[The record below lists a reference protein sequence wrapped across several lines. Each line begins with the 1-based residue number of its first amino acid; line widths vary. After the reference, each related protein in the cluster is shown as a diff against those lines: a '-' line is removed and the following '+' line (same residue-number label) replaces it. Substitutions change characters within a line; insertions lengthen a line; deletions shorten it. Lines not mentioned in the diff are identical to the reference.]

1 MERTIMVWLN
11 SVDYKNQEYM
21 ELRLNAPL
29 YENIRLDFNPLKI
42 SDVSGHEPNWKDW
55 HCYRKPLRVYSPDF
69 DILVSY
75 FNKAYPIIDASDN
88 TQRDRFDVCFDNW
101 IKKDYWIKIIHNIEV
116 DLINFSKVEQEFLKI
131 FIDWIKE
138 ALQHTSVIVVEGNL

>member
-1 MERTIMVWLN
+1 MVWLKPT
-11 SVDYKNQEYM
+11 DYKKQEYM

-29 YENIRLDFNPLKI
+29 GEPIRLDFNPLKVTDT
-42 SDVSGHEPNWKDW
+42 SNSSPSWKNW

-88 TQRDRFDVCFDNW
+88 TERDSFDVCFDNW
-101 IKKDYWIKIIHNIEV
+101 IKQDDWIKIIHNIEV
-116 DLINFSKVEQEFLKI
+116 DLINSSKDEQEFLNT

-138 ALQHTSVIVVEGNL
+138 VLQHTSVIVVEGNL

>member
-11 SVDYKNQEYM
+11 SSDYKNQEYM

-29 YENIRLDFNPLKI
+29 YESIRLDFNPLKI
-42 SDVSGHEPNWKDW
+42 SDVSGQEPSWKDW

-88 TQRDRFDVCFDNW
+88 TERDSFDVCFDNW
-101 IKKDYWIKIIHNIEV
+101 IKQNDWMKIIRLFKQNHMIY
-116 DLINFSKVEQEFLKI
+116 
-131 FIDWIKE
+131 
-138 ALQHTSVIVVEGNL
+138 

>member
-1 MERTIMVWLN
+1 MVWLN

-29 YENIRLDFNPLKI
+29 YENIRLDFNPFKI
-42 SDVSGHEPNWKDW
+42 SDVSGHEPSWKDW
-55 HCYRKPLRVYSPDF
+55 YCYRKPLRVYSPDF

-75 FNKAYPIIDASDN
+75 FNKVYPIIDASDN
-88 TQRDRFDVCFDNW
+88 TERDSFDVCFDNW
-101 IKKDYWIKIIHNIEV
+101 IKQDAWIKIIHNIEV
-116 DLINFSKVEQEFLKI
+116 DLINFSKVEQDFLKT

-138 ALQHTSVIVVEGNL
+138 ALQHTSIIVVEGNL